1 MSPFYPKFSISSADA
16 TELLSWILD
25 GRNSKLFFDAKMRG
39 KRATTRS
46 NRVGSFVFPDTAVR
60 LRGEIA
66 KCLGFPESPTPEFNQ
81 GMVASYAFPGDTCF
95 AHIDPRWHDGF
106 WTVHCNVILSAPE
119 SGGDLLVNG
128 VRYEMP
134 EGKLICYPVSES
146 EHETLEVLGNKPR
159 VMWVFGYCV
168 PPEIYE
174 TAQKASQ

>member
-1 MSPFYPKFSISSADA
+1 LTPFYPKFSLSPTDV

-25 GRNSKLFFDAKMRG
+25 GRNSGLFADAMMGG
-39 KRATTRS
+39 KRATTR
-46 NRVGSFVFPDTAVR
+46 RRKCGSFSFPDTAIK
-60 LRGEIA
+60 LRKQIA
-66 KCLGFPESPTPEFNQ
+66 QSLGFPESPVPEFNQ

-95 AHIDPRWHDGF
+95 SHTDPRWHDGF

-119 SGGDLLVNG
+119 SGGELLVNG

-146 EHETLEVLGNKPR
+146 AHETLEVVGNKPR
-159 VMWVFGYCV
+159 IMWVFGYCV

-174 TAQKASQ
+174 DAQKASQ